1 MGDILATIGEGVRA
15 ATASLLFCSGELAG
29 WQASD
34 EDQWRASVQRSAVLA
49 KALGAKTLS
58 KYKGIDSLTRHSI
71 LELTP
76 DSIHQLT
83 DRWWGIQLDP
93 ILAVDTAV
101 WDILAMQLNLVA
113 GTIAM
118 YVEER
123 PDLRVL
129 LDRALR
135 FEVIGLFCLTE
146 VQGGFDARNLETT
159 ATQLPGGGFDLHT
172 PHERAAKFMAPTA
185 PCGLPGV
192 GIVFARLVVDGK
204 DCGVRSF
211 VVDLS
216 DGDKTY
222 PGVTVRIIQGRAG
235 CKQVK
240 HSITSFHHVKLP
252 QSALLGSLENASH
265 LSARGSFNSQLWRV
279 SAGAISHA
287 GLLITGLKISC
298 VIAGKYSQGRTVAGT
313 SSHANEHKGA
323 QPPVPYVSIISFGT
337 QHRPIVIAT
346 ANAFVLQAFYWRAAR
361 FFSDSTHSH
370 QQRHAIGTIFK
381 MLAQRM
387 VQADMLSLSERCGA
401 QGLFAHNQIVTF
413 LNEMRG
419 VGIAEGDALVLSI
432 RLVSE
437 LVQGKYDLPQPRD
450 PMNVLHLHEEGMFKE
465 VVETAR
471 TIKHPRSDGFN
482 RLILP
487 RCEKITLAIG
497 HRMAYEAAVD
507 AGLSPLITNLY
518 QASAVQMNE
527 GWFAEKMGY
536 SREDQFRDLDRAVQE
551 ALPHL
556 DEWLGQLDVEEY
568 VSAPIVHHD
577 RWMDFFHSLEI
588 APSHGSVGVEDA
600 PALVKESTRVADF
613 KPLKARGTAS
623 RLHSY
628 DHNIIFNE
636 IRSPRDALKQT
647 ITLAN
652 SMDEPALVP
661 FPVARGPSSSENRLY
676 GIEEM
681 QESAHETQ
689 SSKLTSSDKL
699 SALPTLPTE
708 REPVSLSPQRWP
720 FQRNYRHSLDAAVSL
735 PAYAINDLEVIR
747 DGGTRDIPSFRAT
760 GSGHSSPGPGKET
773 PKQRVSFDSD
783 RESHAPP
790 WRAGQ
795 AFAKLVG
802 SRASNPSASPHPHSS
817 KPNRPPRCYTNGHQ
831 GSHRN
836 HRHAKEEPFV
846 PVNPF
851 KMKRRRKKFNLSGM
865 LSPPPSPDVEGGASL
880 GSSSSGALEC
890 EDVIPVANIKALLE
904 DVRIF
909 LMDTLLRQLYLN
921 ILLRLPAMY
930 FGRVARIF
938 EDAEVSRPE
947 IQRMIDVMCKGEDP
961 VQQQPEQDRVE
972 TRRDSV
978 IELDEQLR
986 MQSGPTSPVHATSVV
1001 HLPLPF
1007 PDEWTP
1013 TSVSPSLFRFKHSW
1027 EAFID
1032 SLIREW
1038 KTLNV
1043 VSALLSS
1050 AILSIFQVQEAA
1062 EDPVTRTLALLSLVS
1077 ALMSLSYGCMYIVR
1091 FSTMRSMFRASK
1103 WAEQA
1108 QKTKTLIWWNVWVM
1122 LAMPVVWMSWA
1133 MLFFLSSIMSFV
1145 WRTGSEDDP
1154 EVRPPLPRKAALGPR
1169 IAITAVLALGFVY
1182 LFMIIRTLKQYGSGP
1197 QSLQGLLHIG
1207 QVGSRE
1213 DRATATSG
1221 EAGSSPRL
1229 GLGLAR
1235 IRTPESDVSER
1246 RGRARGRREIHE
1258 HVRRSRSL
1266 RRKGSLEKVEIEEEE
1281 EKDIAIIDRQITWSL
1296 PFREDDLTPEEVVQ
1310 IKTAICAFSDSPETF
1325 EWFKARGYILFE
1337 RYTGSQ
1343 EDDDYYP
1350 LSNAFRPRIPSER
1363 SAQRA
1368 EYPFPHRSKP
1378 LPHERE
1384 TYALASFPQ
1393 FCGIAKVIST
1403 FGHLACIS
1411 KADSAHDHRWGA
1423 SITLPTPQTLKDILT
1438 IFHSMLKALNFL
1450 HSHNIAHMDIAE
1462 KNMLVDQCS
1471 FDWDHDAFRNEL
1483 RSSGQLSYA
1492 MIDFDISIAFTS
1504 TTGGHGSRPKSD
1516 RASNGSW
1523 SQPEDARH
1531 GEEEFDPFA
1540 FDVECMGIL
1549 FCKKL
1554 QAFTADIPFLA
1565 PLLDGMTAVQV
1576 SRRFTAAEALRFF
1589 ETYIEDVPSEAL
1601 YRPFKSI
1608 RTKDIDKYDRW
1619 SAIPVELARKWAAY
1633 REPLTL
1639 SEDEST

>member
-1 MGDILATIGEGVRA
+1 MMVIISTDDTALSNHGPCDKTVHRTYSPAPTVPREAHRDGVLPLSKPIKTLDGKETSQIFVPKGTLIIVHVPAINTDPELWGPDSYEWKPERWFSPLPEALLSARVPGVYSHLMTFIGGGRSCIGFKFSEMEMKVVLFVLLDLFKFTPSSKEIYWNMIGVATPSTEPEIKGHNSSMPLFKLPITAGNAAPALVNLFSVPQIATIHIAAGKPVPQTLVSQYLATQSSMRPETHDAREHDARQNPSEDSGWPWYKAATLQPEPLTVNFSQLICTHVLTMGDILATIGQGM
-15 ATASLLFCSGELAG
+15 SP
-29 WQASD
+29 
-34 EDQWRASVQRSAVLA
+34 EDHWRASVQRSAALA
-49 KALGAKTLS
+49 KALA
-58 KYKGIDSLTRHSI
+58 LTS
-71 LELTP
+71 
-76 DSIHQLT
+76 DCVHQLT
-83 DRWWGIQLDP
+83 DRWWGIHLDP
-93 ILAVDTAV
+93 ILTVDTAV
-101 WDILAMQLNLVA
+101 WVILAIQLNLVA
-113 GTIAM
+113 GTLAM
-118 YVEER
+118 YVENR
-123 PDLRVL
+123 PDLLLL
-129 LDRALR
+129 LDQVLK
-135 FEVIGLFCLTE
+135 FDVFGHFCLTE
-146 VQGGFDARNLETT
+146 VQHGLDARNLETT
-159 ATQLPGGGFDLHT
+159 ATQLLGGGFDLHT
-172 PHERAAKFMAPTA
+172 PHEGAAKFMPPTA
-185 PCGLPGV
+185 PSGLPGV
-192 GIVFARLVVDGK
+192 GVVFARLMVNGK

-211 VVDLS
+211 IVHLS

-222 PGVTVRIIQGRAG
+222 SGVTVRIIHGRAG
-235 CKQVK
+235 CKLVQ

-252 QSALLGSLENASH
+252 QSALLGNLEKASH
-265 LSARGSFNSQLWRV
+265 LSERDSFNSRLWRV
-279 SAGAISHA
+279 AAGAISLA

-298 VIAGKYSQGRTVAGT
+298 FIAGKYSQRRTVAGT
-313 SSHANEHKGA
+313 SSRANEHKGA
-323 QPPVPYVSIISFGT
+323 QPPVPNVSIIGFGT

-381 MLAQRM
+381 MLAQRL

-437 LVQGKYDLPQPRD
+437 LVQGKYALPQPHD
-450 PMNVLHLHEEGMFKE
+450 PMNVLHLHEEGLFKE

-471 TIKHPRSDGFN
+471 TMNHHRSDGFN

-568 VSAPIVHHD
+568 VSAPIVHHG

-588 APSHGSVGVEDA
+588 APSHGSVGVEDV
-600 PALVKESTRVADF
+600 PALGVARPADF
-613 KPLKARGTAS
+613 T
-623 RLHSY
+623 
-628 DHNIIFNE
+628 DHDITHNE
-636 IRSPRDALKQT
+636 IRCPRAALEQT
-647 ITLAN
+647 NTFAN
-652 SMDEPALVP
+652 FMDEPALVP
-661 FPVARGPSSSENRLY
+661 FPVARGPSSSENRLS

-699 SALPTLPTE
+699 SALPTLPSE
-708 REPVSLSPQRWP
+708 REPVSVSPQRWP

-795 AFAKLVG
+795 AFSKLLG
-802 SRASNPSASPHPHSS
+802 TRASNPSASPHPHPS
-817 KPNRPPRCYTNGHQ
+817 KPNRPPSPHPQSRPRSRGASPLRMLHQ
-831 GSHRN
+831 WSSGMHRN

-890 EDVIPVANIKALLE
+890 EDVIPVANIKTLLE

-947 IQRMIDVMCKGEDP
+947 IQRMIDVMCKGEDS

-1007 PDEWTP
+1007 PRRMDAD
-1013 TSVSPSLFRFKHSW
+1013 FRLPF
-1027 EAFID
+1027 A
-1032 SLIREW
+1032 
-1038 KTLNV
+1038 
-1043 VSALLSS
+1043 
-1050 AILSIFQVQEAA
+1050 LSIQAFLGSVHRFSYTRVENAQCRFRSTFLVQEAA

-1207 QVGSRE
+1207 QIGSRE

-1246 RGRARGRREIHE
+1246 RGRARGRREIYE
-1258 HVRRSRSL
+1258 HVRRSGSL

-1281 EKDIAIIDRQITWSL
+1281 EE
-1296 PFREDDLTPEEVVQ
+1296 ED
-1310 IKTAICAFSDSPETF
+1310 
-1325 EWFKARGYILFE
+1325 G
-1337 RYTGSQ
+1337 
-1343 EDDDYYP
+1343 
-1350 LSNAFRPRIPSER
+1350 
-1363 SAQRA
+1363 
-1368 EYPFPHRSKP
+1368 
-1378 LPHERE
+1378 
-1384 TYALASFPQ
+1384 
-1393 FCGIAKVIST
+1393 
-1403 FGHLACIS
+1403 
-1411 KADSAHDHRWGA
+1411 
-1423 SITLPTPQTLKDILT
+1423 
-1438 IFHSMLKALNFL
+1438 
-1450 HSHNIAHMDIAE
+1450 
-1462 KNMLVDQCS
+1462 
-1471 FDWDHDAFRNEL
+1471 
-1483 RSSGQLSYA
+1483 
-1492 MIDFDISIAFTS
+1492 
-1504 TTGGHGSRPKSD
+1504 
-1516 RASNGSW
+1516 
-1523 SQPEDARH
+1523 
-1531 GEEEFDPFA
+1531 
-1540 FDVECMGIL
+1540 
-1549 FCKKL
+1549 
-1554 QAFTADIPFLA
+1554 
-1565 PLLDGMTAVQV
+1565 
-1576 SRRFTAAEALRFF
+1576 
-1589 ETYIEDVPSEAL
+1589 
-1601 YRPFKSI
+1601 
-1608 RTKDIDKYDRW
+1608 
-1619 SAIPVELARKWAAY
+1619 
-1633 REPLTL
+1633 
-1639 SEDEST
+1639 